1 VIEGLEHLLYEQ
13 SFGELGLFSL
23 EKRKLRGIL
32 SVCINIGWEGIIK
45 VKPGSYQWYPVP
57 G

>member
-1 VIEGLEHLLYEQ
+1 LEHLLYEQ